1 MYRLFSD
8 SDCDIT
14 PEIADRYGYFI
25 LPMPFEIEG
34 EMVYPYQ
41 GFREFDFHGFAD
53 KLRAGAMPTTSALN
67 SAEYIRYFEPTF
79 ANGEDILY
87 IHFSSQMSGTFKNM
101 QPAVD
106 ELLKKYPERKFYSVD
121 TLAISICALNMLY
134 EAGEMKLNGATPEEI
149 IAWVENERQHFATYF
164 YADDLSFFRRSGRVN
179 GLTALMG
186 NILGLKPIIMMS
198 KEGKLV
204 SIGTERGKSRS
215 NRRLLNYME
224 SLGESVESHRVLVAS
239 CDAPEAAE
247 ELKAL
252 ILGKYPGADVI
263 IVPTNPTVVCH
274 AGPGTVG
281 VCFHAISR

>member
-53 KLRAGAMPTTSALN
+53 RLRAGAMPTTSALN

-106 ELLKKYPERKFYSVD
+106 ELLKKLFDAYEL
-121 TLAISICALNMLY
+121 TLNFDQYVLVGSTLRSYL
-134 EAGEMKLNGATPEEI
+134 
-149 IAWVENERQHFATYF
+149 AWLE
-164 YADDLSFFRRSGRVN
+164 
-179 GLTALMG
+179 
-186 NILGLKPIIMMS
+186 
-198 KEGKLV
+198 
-204 SIGTERGKSRS
+204 GKSRIRPEFS
-215 NRRLLNYME
+215 DNLL
-224 SLGESVESHRVLVAS
+224 RWRS
-239 CDAPEAAE
+239 C
-247 ELKAL
+247 
-252 ILGKYPGADVI
+252 
-263 IVPTNPTVVCH
+263 
-274 AGPGTVG
+274 
-281 VCFHAISR
+281 